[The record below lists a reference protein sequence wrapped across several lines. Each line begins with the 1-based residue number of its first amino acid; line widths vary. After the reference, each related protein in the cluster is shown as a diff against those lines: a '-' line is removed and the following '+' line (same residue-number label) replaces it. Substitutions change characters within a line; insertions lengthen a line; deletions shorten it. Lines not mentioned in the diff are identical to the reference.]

1 MKVLLSTGLGRLHL
15 VQSATH
21 LARHGVDMT
30 LIQGWS
36 PGDADSWLVRRLARL
51 SGHKHLAAGLRKRRP
66 EDFRGAIRSC
76 AFAEFLHTALVL
88 SSRKTGVPPMP
99 QAASW
104 AWGTFGRQTKKHL
117 RDADIFH
124 VRSGAGGGGAIQ
136 AAQRRGMKVVADHS
150 IAHPAFMERVLKP
163 EYDEAG
169 AKFTLGPTDPLWAR
183 VLADCDAADVLLV
196 SSDFVKQTFIEAG
209 MRSEKIRVAYLGV
222 RDDFH
227 ALKRSYDLS
236 GRLRLVFTGSFGI
249 RKGAKYILQALQ
261 ILDRQGVDYEFT
273 VAGTTNEA
281 AGVIERFPVKGSV
294 RFVGHIPQDNLKK
307 LLAESDIYL
316 FPSLCEGFSSS
327 LFEAMSAGVPVV
339 TTVESTAR
347 ITDGVEGCV
356 VPSKDAPAIARKI
369 LWLRD
374 SPAEFE
380 RIGRNAAQLVR
391 DRYTWDRYAQDVIH
405 VYDELVG
412 RPSGIQSRSATSH

>member
-21 LARHGVDMT
+21 LAQHGVDVA

-36 PGDADSWLVRRLARL
+36 PRDPDSLLVRLLARL

-66 EDFRGAIRSC
+66 EEFRGTIRTC

-88 SSRKTGVPPMP
+88 SSRKTGLPPMP

-104 AWGTFGRQTKKHL
+104 AWSVFGGQTKRHL
-117 RDADIFH
+117 RDADVFH
-124 VRSGAGGGGAIQ
+124 VRSGAGGGGAIE
-136 AAQRRGMKVVADHS
+136 AAKRRGMKVVVDHS
-150 IAHPAFMERVLKP
+150 IAHPAFMKRVLKP
-163 EYDEAG
+163 EYDDAG
-169 AKFTLGPTDPLWAR
+169 AEFSLGPTDPLWAR
-183 VLADCDAADVLLV
+183 VLADCEAADVLLV

-209 MRSEKIRVAYLGV
+209 MRPEKIRVAYLGV

-227 ALKRSYDLS
+227 ALKQSYALA

-261 ILDRQGVDYEFT
+261 MLDQQGVDYEFT
-273 VAGTTNEA
+273 VAGATNEA
-281 AGVIERFPVKGSV
+281 AGIIERFPVKGSV

-307 LLAESDIYL
+307 LLAKSDIYL

-327 LFEAMSAGVPVV
+327 LFEAMSAGVPVI
-339 TTVESTAR
+339 TTIESTAR
-347 ITDGVEGCV
+347 ITDGVDGSV
-356 VPSKDAPAIARKI
+356 VPSKDAQAIADKI
-369 LWLRD
+369 IWLRNN
-374 SPAEFE
+374 PAEFE

-391 DRYTWDRYAQDVIH
+391 DRYTWDRYAQEVIN
-405 VYDELVG
+405 VYKELVG